1 MTFKLYNDPGH
12 GGKDPGAVAN
22 GIKEKDIVLKISM
35 KITDILLSEYEDV
48 QVKMSRTG
56 DTYPTLTERTNEANA
71 WGADLF
77 LSTHTNAFNGS
88 AYGYEDYVYTTISE
102 GSRTE
107 EIREHIHREI
117 MKVNGLRDRGEKKK
131 NLHVL
136 RESTMPA
143 VLTENGFI
151 DNKGDSDKMKS
162 QAWINAVAR
171 GHVNG
176 VAKAFDLKKKSGGSN
191 SSNGTYTVKSGDT
204 LWEIANDHDMTV
216 KQLKD
221 LNNLSSD
228 TIHPGQVL
236 KVNGSGSGSKTKCV
250 EVLASSLWV
259 YDKPNWNAKAK
270 TVNKG
275 ETFTVKRSL
284 TVNGSKMYELKS
296 DLYITANPTY
306 VRYYTK

>member
-12 GGKDPGAVAN
+12 GGSDPGAADN
-22 GIKEKDIVLKISM
+22 GIKEKDIVLKISK
-35 KITDILLSEYEDV
+35 KITDILLNEYQDV
-48 QVKMSRTG
+48 QVKMSRTS

-77 LSTHTNAFNGS
+77 LSVHNNAGGGI
-88 AYGYEDYVYTTISE
+88 GYEDYIHESLSS
-102 GSRTE
+102 GSRTAK
-107 EIREHIHREI
+107 IQDDIHGEI
-117 MKVNGLRDRGEKKK
+117 MKVNGMRDRGQKKA
-131 NLHVL
+131 NFHVL
-136 RESTMPA
+136 RESDMPA

-162 QAWINAVAR
+162 QAWINDVAR

-176 VAKAFDLKKKSGGSN
+176 IVKAFGLKAKSNGGGSKP
-191 SSNGTYTVKSGDT
+191 SKDTYTVKSGDT
-204 LWEIANDHDMTV
+204 LWDIANDHDMTV

-236 KVNGSGSGSKTKCV
+236 KVSGSGSGSKTKYV

-259 YDKPNWNAKAK
+259 YNKPDWNAKDR
-270 TVNKG
+270 
-275 ETFTVKRSL
+275 TVKKGNVFTIKRTL
-284 TVNGSKMYELKS
+284 TVSGSKMHQLKS
-296 DLYITANPTY
+296 GLYITDNPKY
-306 VRYYTK
+306 VRVYEK